1 MGFHPLKTNRGK
13 TRRRADLGKNS
24 EENLDKDSPYH
35 LLMFT
40 CIGIVELVDMEESFI
55 RLPTIARLTE
65 SCPTDLELH
74 RATPL
79 SIATMSVDS
88 FHSELL
94 LVRLSDGQWRCPGWV
109 IVEGS

>member
-24 EENLDKDSPYH
+24 EENLDKDSPYN

-40 CIGIVELVDMEESFI
+40 WDQGLHCIGPQIIVELVDMEETFI

-65 SCPTDLELH
+65 SCPTDLEFH
-74 RATPL
+74 CASTL
-79 SIATMSVDS
+79 SIATMSVD
-88 FHSELL
+88 
-94 LVRLSDGQWRCPGWV
+94 
-109 IVEGS
+109 